1 MLEQYEPEMHYNPL
15 NVRCVRTARICAV
28 IVALLGVLGLLAKAT
43 GHLVWSGFRTKYTS
57 MSPNLAAYLVVLGLS
72 LLLTQ
77 TRWIALRRFAIPFC
91 LLIAILGAYDL
102 APLWLG
108 VHALPTSVPIGN
120 LDFDIR
126 PFVEISRISGA
137 GLILCGFA
145 LVLLLQKGLRL
156 KAAVP
161 YIATIVLIGGCVVL
175 LGYLYGTPLLYG
187 GRRNSPLGPVALS
200 TALSFVA
207 LSIGLIAATGPDYH
221 PLRALTGPSASSQ
234 LLRAFLP
241 ITFLIVLVDECLS
254 HWVRGYSRL
263 NPAVRDAFQTLV
275 SALFVTLVVFL
286 VARRIGRRQQQAE
299 DALRQANEELET
311 RVRARTSEL
320 EWANAGLRQSEERF
334 RQLADNIKEVLWM
347 TDLTKQQMLYVS
359 PGYEVIWGRSCQS
372 LYQRPQEWVDA
383 LHPED
388 KERILRAAMEKQE
401 LGEYNESYRII
412 RPDGTIRWVRDRA
425 FPVKDQDG
433 KPYRIVGLAEDITE
447 EKQLDEKLAALG
459 HAVESSAEPI
469 SITDLNNRVIFVNH
483 AFESATGYT
492 REEILGKHASIL
504 HSPRNPPNLA
514 DTIIEQ
520 TRKGGWIGEVW
531 DIRKDGSE
539 FPIFLSTSEVKRSD
553 GEVMGYM
560 GIGRDMTERHRA
572 EAILRESEERFRSL
586 FQSAPIGIA
595 LHDIDGRYLQINSAY
610 EKITGYKEK
619 ELQVFG
625 SSAAI
630 TQADD
635 VIAEREMFEALIQ
648 GHVDS
653 YRNEIRYVRKDRTV
667 VTTMLTTSALRGG
680 DGKIR
685 YVISMIENIT
695 EQKNL
700 ERQMLEIAALER
712 QRIGHELH
720 DGLGQ
725 FLAGVAFK
733 VKALEVAL
741 DVSNGT
747 IPSDRKDEV
756 KLLSALMREALSQT
770 RRLAHG
776 LQPIE
781 LEGRGVISALATLA
795 EMSENM
801 FDVDCDFAC
810 DQTQLPIRP
819 EAALALYRI
828 AQEAIHN
835 AVNHGS
841 AKKIRVELA
850 VRGGDLNFSIS
861 DDGSGF
867 RLPPSPTVA
876 NDSSHVL
883 TGGGMGLRIMEYRAR
898 AAGGQFE
905 IKPNAPRGTN
915 IICTFPRTAVL
926 PEHWRD

>member
-1 MLEQYEPEMHYNPL
+1 MLKHFQPEMHYNPL
-15 NVRCVRTARICAV
+15 NVRCVRTTRVCGV
-28 IVALLGVLGLLAKAT
+28 MVTLLGILGIWAKVS
-43 GHLVWSGFRTKYTS
+43 GNLIWSGFRAKYTS
-57 MSPNLAAYLVVLGLS
+57 MSPHLAAYLIVFGLA

-77 TRWIALRRFAIPFC
+77 TRWVTWRRCAIPFC
-91 LLIAILGAYDL
+91 ILIAVLGAYDL
-102 APLWLG
+102 VPLLFGVKAVPASIPLG
-108 VHALPTSVPIGN
+108 NT
-120 LDFDIR
+120 DYDIR
-126 PFVEISRISGA
+126 PFVRISRISGA

-145 LVLLLQKGLRL
+145 LVLLLRKGLRF
-156 KAAVP
+156 KAVVP
-161 YIATIVLIGGCVVL
+161 YVASFVLIGGCVVL

-200 TALSFVA
+200 TALAFVS

-221 PLRALTGPSASSQ
+221 PLRAVTGPSASSQ
-234 LLRAFLP
+234 MLRAFLP
-241 ITFLIVLVDECLS
+241 VTFVIVLVDECLS
-254 HWVRGYSRL
+254 HWVRGYATL
-263 NPAVRDAFQTLV
+263 NPAVRDAFQALV
-275 SALFVTLVVFL
+275 SAMFVTLVVFL
-286 VARRIGRRQQQAE
+286 VARRIGRRQEQAE
-299 DALRQANEELET
+299 DALRQANEELES

-320 EWANAGLRQSEERF
+320 ELANSGLRQSEERF
-334 RQLADNIKEVLWM
+334 RQLAENIREVLWM

-359 PGYEVIWGRSCQS
+359 PGYETIWGRSCQS
-372 LYQRPQEWVDA
+372 LYERPQDWVDA

-388 KERILRAAMEKQE
+388 KERTSRAAFEKQDV
-401 LGEYNESYRII
+401 GEYNQIYRIL
-412 RPDGTIRWVRDRA
+412 RPDGTMRWIRDRA

-447 EKQLDEKLAALG
+447 EKELDEKLAALG

-469 SITDLNNRVIFVNH
+469 SISDNDNRVIFVNH
-483 AFESATGYT
+483 AFELATGYT
-492 REEILGKHASIL
+492 RDEILGKHASIL
-504 HSPRNPPNLA
+504 HSKRNPPGLA
-514 DTIIEQ
+514 ETIVEQ

-539 FPIFLSTSEVKRSD
+539 FPIFLSTSEVKKSN
-553 GEVMGYM
+553 GEVMGFM
-560 GIGRDMTERHRA
+560 GIGRDMTERYRA

-595 LHDIDGRYLQINSAY
+595 LHDVDGRYLQINSAY
-610 EKITGYKEK
+610 EKISGYKER
-619 ELQVFG
+619 ELQAFG

-630 TQADD
+630 THSDD
-635 VIAEREMFEALIQ
+635 VVSERQMFEALIQ
-648 GHVDS
+648 GHVDT
-653 YRNEIRYVRKDRTV
+653 YRNEIRYVRKDRSV

-741 DVSNGT
+741 DGSNGV
-747 IPSDRKDEV
+747 IPTDRKNEV
-756 KLLSALMREALSQT
+756 KLLSGLMREALSQT

-781 LEGRGVISALATLA
+781 LEGRGVLSALTTLA

-850 VRGGDLNFSIS
+850 VRGGDLNFTIS

-867 RLPPSPTVA
+867 RLPPTHTVA
-876 NDSSHVL
+876 NDSSHML

>member
-1 MLEQYEPEMHYNPL
+1 MQFNPL
-15 NVRCVRTARICAV
+15 NVRCVRTARISAV
-28 IVALLGVLGLLAKAT
+28 IVVLLGILGIVAKVTGNLL
-43 GHLVWSGFRTKYTS
+43 LSGFRAKYAA
-57 MSPNLAAYLVVLGLS
+57 MSPHLATYLLMFGVA

-77 TRWIALRRFAIPFC
+77 TRWTTARRFAIPVC
-91 LLIAILGAYDL
+91 VLIGLLGAYDL
-102 APLWLG
+102 VPLLFGVNAAPQSIPFNG
-108 VHALPTSVPIGN
+108 Y
-120 LDFDIR
+120 DYDIR
-126 PFVEISRISGA
+126 PFVRISRISGA
-137 GLILCGFA
+137 GLILCGVALAFLLRKGTRFKA
-145 LVLLLQKGLRL
+145 LV
-156 KAAVP
+156 P
-161 YIATIVLIGGCVVL
+161 YLASIVLIGSCVVL

-200 TALSFVA
+200 TAIAFVA
-207 LSIGLIAATGPDYH
+207 LSIGLVAAAGPDYH
-221 PLRALTGPSASSQ
+221 PLRALTGRSASAQ

-241 ITFLIVLVDECLS
+241 ITFLVVFMDGCLS
-254 HWVRGYSRL
+254 HWVRAYKNL
-263 NPAVRDAFQTLV
+263 NPVVRDAFQTLV
-275 SALFVTLVVFL
+275 SALFVTLVVSL
-286 VARRIGRRQQQAE
+286 VARRIGRRQEQAE
-299 DALRQANEELET
+299 LALVQANEELES

-320 EWANAGLRQSEERF
+320 TLANAGLRESEERF
-334 RQLADNIKEVLWM
+334 RQLAENIKEVLWM

-359 PGYEVIWGRSCQS
+359 PGYEIIWGRSCKS
-372 LYQRPQEWVDA
+372 LYERPQDWVDA

-388 KERILRAAMEKQE
+388 KERTLHAAFEKQE
-401 LGEYNESYRII
+401 VGEYNQVYRIL
-412 RPDGTIRWVRDRA
+412 RPDGTMRWIRDRA

-447 EKQLDEKLAALG
+447 EKEIDEKLAALG
-459 HAVESSAEPI
+459 HAVESSTEPI
-469 SITDLNNRVIFVNH
+469 SITDVNNKVIFINH
-483 AFESATGYT
+483 AFELSTGYT
-492 REEILGKHASIL
+492 RDEILGKHSSVL
-504 HSPRNPPNLA
+504 HSPRNPPGLA
-514 DTIIEQ
+514 DAIVEQ
-520 TRKGGWIGEVW
+520 TRKGGWTGEVW
-531 DIRKDGSE
+531 DLRKDGSE
-539 FPIFLSTSEVKRSD
+539 FPIFLSTSEVRNSD
-553 GEVMGYM
+553 GEVIGLM
-560 GIGRDMTERHRA
+560 GIGRDMTERYRA

-595 LHDIDGRYLQINSAY
+595 LHDVDGRYLQVNSAY
-610 EKITGYKEK
+610 ESISGFK
-619 ELQVFG
+619 ELELQAFG

-630 TQADD
+630 THADD
-635 VIAEREMFEALIQ
+635 VVGEREMFEALIQ

-667 VTTMLTTSALRGG
+667 VSTMLTTSALRGAN
-680 DGKIR
+680 GKIR

-700 ERQMLEIAALER
+700 ERQMLEIAAMER

-741 DVSNGT
+741 DASNGA
-747 IPSDRKDEV
+747 IPSDRKEEV
-756 KLLSALMREALSQT
+756 KALSALMREALSQT

-781 LEGRGVISALATLA
+781 IEGRGVISALTTLA

-801 FDVDCDFAC
+801 FDVDCDFSC
-810 DQTQLPIRP
+810 DQSQLPIRP

-841 AKKIRVELA
+841 AKRIRVELS
-850 VRGGDLNFSIS
+850 VRGSELNFSIS
-861 DDGSGF
+861 DDGIGF
-867 RLPPSPTVA
+867 RLPPPAQNST

-898 AAGGQFE
+898 AAGGQFQ
-905 IKPNAPRGTN
+905 IRPNAPRGTN
-915 IICTFPRTAVL
+915 VICTFPRTAVL